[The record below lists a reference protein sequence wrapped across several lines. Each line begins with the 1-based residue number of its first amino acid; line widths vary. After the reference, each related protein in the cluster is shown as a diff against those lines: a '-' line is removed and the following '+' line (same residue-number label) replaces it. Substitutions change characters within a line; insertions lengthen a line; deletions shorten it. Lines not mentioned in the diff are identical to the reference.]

1 MMPGQTTDGEPAA
14 VRPSAN
20 RIVVLTL
27 VAFTIALIVHALIIV
42 IGGRDSP
49 LRLFV
54 TPLIG
59 ASVIFFGS
67 AGYPMSGRLRLS
79 AMVGVGLLLIAG
91 TV

>member
-1 MMPGQTTDGEPAA
+1 MPGQTTDAEPAA

-42 IGGRDSP
+42 IGGRNNG

-59 ASVIFFGS
+59 TAVIFLGL
-67 AGYPMSGRLRLS
+67 AGYPIAGRLRLS

-91 TV
+91 MV